1 MSAARNSTARL
12 IAASVL
18 VGVLALGLVALGWWL
33 RDWEFSTDRDRYLDP
48 SWWAGVISI
57 GLGNLAFGK
66 VGFKIALAVVA
77 GGAAL
82 LWARRRRADHADPV
96 HTTDAGHTTGPDHA
110 TAPDHPTGAARTT
123 GAGPV
128 AAHPATDD
136 GDVDHPAGDSTT
148 DEGADAGRS
157 AQRR

>member
-12 IAASVL
+12 IVAAVL

-48 SWWAGVISI
+48 SWWAGVIVI

-82 LWARRRRADHADPV
+82 LWARHRRADHADPD
-96 HTTDAGHTTGPDHA
+96 HTTDPDSATDPEHTTGV
-110 TAPDHPTGAARTT
+110 
-123 GAGPV
+123 GPA
-128 AAHPATDD
+128 AAHTDTDD
-136 GDVDHPAGDSTT
+136 GDVGQPAGNSTT

>member
-1 MSAARNSTARL
+1 MPAARNSTARL
-12 IAASVL
+12 TVAAVL

-33 RDWEFSTDRDRYLDP
+33 RDWEFSTDRGRYLDP
-48 SWWAGVISI
+48 SWWAGVIVI

-82 LWARRRRADHADPV
+82 LWARRRRADH
-96 HTTDAGHTTGPDHA
+96 
-110 TAPDHPTGAARTT
+110 
-123 GAGPV
+123 
-128 AAHPATDD
+128 
-136 GDVDHPAGDSTT
+136 PAGDSST
-148 DEGADAGRS
+148 DECADAGRS

>member
-1 MSAARNSTARL
+1 MPAARNSTARL
-12 IAASVL
+12 IVAAVL

-48 SWWAGVISI
+48 SWWAGVIVI

-82 LWARRRRADHADPV
+82 LWARRRRADHADPD
-96 HTTDAGHTTGPDHA
+96 HATDPEHTTGVGA
-110 TAPDHPTGAARTT
+110 VAART
-123 GAGPV
+123 G
-128 AAHPATDD
+128 TDD
-136 GDVDHPAGDSTT
+136 GDQPAGISTT
-148 DEGADAGRS
+148 DEGSDAGRS
-157 AQRR
+157 AQHR